1 MNNQCNIDGKD
12 NDMLVENV
20 VSLSSADAEEGVDL
34 DKLSVMNSVGPDEKD
49 VEASDLDS
57 AVDDSSSTEVDQTFA
72 DIPKDPFTY
81 CGQSPYNREL
91 FGEDI
96 CEECEEMVEE
106 KCTNREVHFHAYR
119 L

>member
-12 NDMLVENV
+12 NGMLVENV
-20 VSLSSADAEEGVDL
+20 VSLSSTDAEEGVDL
-34 DKLSVMNSVGPDEKD
+34 DELSVMNSVGPDEKD

-72 DIPKDPFTY
+72 DIPKDPCTY
-81 CGQSPYNREL
+81 CGQSPCNREL